1 MYLDCLIVYT
11 YFYIVFLHLGHSTPH
26 IPQHYNPRSSP
37 DTSSSFDFYP
47 QHLIGGTN
55 NNNFAVSEN
64 NLSQQQSSNS
74 TLPNKSDSGVEGAT
88 SSLDTPLPPLVPTM
102 DKEGNY
108 SNISSS
114 NNVIFTNNSQTN
126 SLSNTIISASP
137 KNNANVKSPRGKNY
151 SNSHNNRGNV
161 NRRGSFNRRWRGPGY
176 SSDYHPSPIAENNSS
191 PGRGSEYHPRNKQTT
206 KVTSYAYFVYNNC
219 KWYQKHIWIYS

>member
-1 MYLDCLIVYT
+1 MIVYI
-11 YFYIVFLHLGHSTPH
+11 YFYKLLHSGHSTPH
-26 IPQHYNPRSSP
+26 ISQHYNPRSSP

-47 QHLIGGTN
+47 QHMIGGNN
-55 NNNFAVSEN
+55 NNNFAVSDN

-88 SSLDTPLPPLVPTM
+88 SSLDTPLPPLIPTM

-114 NNVIFTNNSQTN
+114 NNAIFTNNSQTN
-126 SLSNTIISASP
+126 SFSNTIISASP
-137 KNNANVKSPRGKNY
+137 KNNTNMKSPRGKNY
-151 SNSHNNRGNV
+151 SNNHNNRGNV

-191 PGRGSEYHPRNKQTT
+191 PGRGSEYHQRNKQTT
-206 KVTSYAYFVYNNC
+206 KVNHMIILYITILSNI
-219 KWYQKHIWIYS
+219 KII